1 MHKIRRLWG
10 LYEQSS
16 SDWLE
21 QMEEEMVG
29 KESKGLRRLKAYTM
43 KFLNINKIKEQ
54 HELISTISI
63 EELLLGITEN
73 F

>member
-1 MHKIRRLWG
+1 
-10 LYEQSS
+10 
-16 SDWLE
+16 
-21 QMEEEMVG
+21 MEEEVVG